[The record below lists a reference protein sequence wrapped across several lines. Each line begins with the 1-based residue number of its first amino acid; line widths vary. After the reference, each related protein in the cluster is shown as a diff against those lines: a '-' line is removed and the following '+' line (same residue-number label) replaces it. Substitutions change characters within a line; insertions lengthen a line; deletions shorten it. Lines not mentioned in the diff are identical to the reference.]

1 MSVSRKAVRLIA
13 TCVATGALVGA
24 AAMPALGGGR
34 GAATVGAGWGV
45 DDR

>member
-24 AAMPALGGGR
+24 AAMPALAAGGGHDRDNGR
-34 GAATVGAGWGV
+34 G
-45 DDR
+45 